1 MIKVKVTKTNT
12 NKVIAKIEE
21 KNLRVY
27 EIQNH
32 LNGNFIIYG
41 EPYLDKDSKAV
52 DIFVK
57 RDDSI
62 LAEVSK

>member
-1 MIKVKVTKTNT
+1 MIKVKLTEKNA
-12 NKVIAKIEE
+12 KKIIAKIEE

-52 DIFVK
+52 DISVK